1 MREVIHLKEVVINK
15 KEAVELRLMVGA
27 RVVVVIVLMT
37 INNREIITLKHNNNS
52 NSSKILST

>member
-1 MREVIHLKEVVINK
+1 VIHLNEVVINK

-37 INNREIITLKHNNNS
+37 INNREIITLKLNNNN